1 MIFPGPKECQMIYK
15 GDFEGPRPLRLA
27 AWLCGKAGRCS
38 GGNCQGRKSG
48 CKGRANGLKGV

>member
-15 GDFEGPRPLRLA
+15 GDLHGPRFLGLT
-27 AWLCGKAGRCS
+27 AWLCGKAGRSS
-38 GGNCQGRKSG
+38 GGNRQGRKSG